1 LRVQNWSSSAGR
13 RDFAGESRSQNK
25 GQIQLSSLEHFRPSI
40 VIFNES
46 KTEPKGGNT
55 MAMKELISWKKNNDR
70 LALRRREM
78 DPFGE
83 LHQEIDQIFNGFLG
97 DWTGR
102 MYLLDRRVGSFM
114 PEVDVTETDKEVRVT
129 AELPGME
136 EKDLEVSLIDGALTI
151 KGEKR
156 EEHEEEK
163 GDYYRSE
170 RQYGAFERM
179 ISLPSEVD
187 ADKAKASF
195 KKGVLKITLPKTK
208 EAQSNRRVI
217 PVES

>member
-1 LRVQNWSSSAGR
+1 
-13 RDFAGESRSQNK
+13 
-25 GQIQLSSLEHFRPSI
+25 
-40 VIFNES
+40 
-46 KTEPKGGNT
+46 
-55 MAMKELISWKKNNDR
+55 MKELIPWKKNNDR

-78 DPFGE
+78 GPFGE
-83 LHQEIDQIFNGFLG
+83 LRQEIDQIFNGFLG

-102 MYLLDRRVGSFM
+102 MDLFDRRVGSFM
-114 PEVDVTETDKEVRVT
+114 PEVDVAETNKEVRVT

>member
-1 LRVQNWSSSAGR
+1 
-13 RDFAGESRSQNK
+13 
-25 GQIQLSSLEHFRPSI
+25 
-40 VIFNES
+40 
-46 KTEPKGGNT
+46 
-55 MAMKELISWKKNNDR
+55 MAMKELIPWKKNNDR

-78 DPFGE
+78 DTLGE
-83 LHQEIDQIFNGFLG
+83 LRQEIDQIFNGFLG

-102 MYLLDRRVGSFM
+102 INLLDRRLGNFM
-114 PEVDVTETDKEVRVT
+114 PEVDVAETGKEVRVT
-129 AELPGME
+129 AELPGLE

-151 KGEKR
+151 RGEKR
-156 EEHEEEK
+156 EEHEEDK
-163 GDYYRSE
+163 GDYYHSE

-179 ISLPSEVD
+179 IPLPSEVD

-208 EAQSNRRVI
+208 EAQSNRRII

>member
-1 LRVQNWSSSAGR
+1 
-13 RDFAGESRSQNK
+13 
-25 GQIQLSSLEHFRPSI
+25 
-40 VIFNES
+40 
-46 KTEPKGGNT
+46 
-55 MAMKELISWKKNNDR
+55 MAMKELIPWKKNNDR

-78 DPFGE
+78 DPLRE
-83 LHQEIDQIFNGFLG
+83 LRQEIDHIFNGFLG

-102 MYLLDRRVGSFM
+102 INLLDRRLGNFM
-114 PEVDVTETDKEVRVT
+114 PEVDVRETGKEVRVT
-129 AELPGME
+129 VELPGME

-151 KGEKR
+151 RGEKR
-156 EEHEEEK
+156 EEHEEDK
-163 GDYYRSE
+163 SDYYHSE

-179 ISLPSEVD
+179 IPLPSEVD

-208 EAQSNRRVI
+208 EAQSNRRII